1 MLTGNSQ
8 SILLFEPYQRPAG
21 CPAFAVLNSISKPFW
36 PLSGGAFFRLV
47 PYRAEEGRMSFLPV
61 CAASERGSL
70 LGSYSPNGSLI

>member
-36 PLSGGAFFRLV
+36 PLSGGAFLYWCHALV
-47 PYRAEEGRMSFLPV
+47 SGWRTPFLPV
-61 CAASERGSL
+61 RRLPAH
-70 LGSYSPNGSLI
+70 PPV